1 MRTLV
6 GGAIA
11 SVLGLITMVFWF
23 DSLLN
28 ILKGIFPPAL
38 LIGGC
43 IALYIGYDEL
53 KDTWNGDND

>member
-28 ILKGIFPPAL
+28 ILKGIVPPAL

-43 IALYIGYDEL
+43 VALYIGYDEL
-53 KDTWNGDND
+53 KSTWNGDHD